1 MGCIVH
7 RVAKSGTRQSDFH
20 FHYKQKLGMRQK
32 PRKYSTVK
40 YIKAPVM
47 GGPSAL
53 LKIQSLFIHLLHI
66 Y

>member
-1 MGCIVH
+1 
-7 RVAKSGTRQSDFH
+7 
-20 FHYKQKLGMRQK
+20 MRQK

-66 Y
+66 YWAPPKWQILFYLNF